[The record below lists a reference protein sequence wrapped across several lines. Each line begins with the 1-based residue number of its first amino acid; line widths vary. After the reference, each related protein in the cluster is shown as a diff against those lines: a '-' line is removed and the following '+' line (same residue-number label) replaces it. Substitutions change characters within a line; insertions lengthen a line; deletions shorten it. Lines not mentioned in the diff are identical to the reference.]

1 MRRPSLRSRLAT
13 ARFAEPSTAADLLES
28 VSSET
33 AAVILDRLDSFEG
46 AADPDVAL
54 REVIS
59 IIESGAPGSVLA
71 DRDRFASLIRLLGAS
86 EGLAAAIPRID
97 GAVAAA
103 AGPWRIRSQEEY
115 RDSMLAAVEGL
126 EHDDA
131 VVRMRQAY
139 RLHLIE
145 IAGYDLSQPEPTVVM
160 QDVTRA
166 LSDIAAGAL
175 EAALAISRQSAAE
188 KHGSEQTAQV
198 RLSIIAMGKLGA
210 RELNYLSDVDVIW
223 VHDGGDLD
231 GHTAS
236 RIARDLA
243 RDTIAAC
250 SALAREAALWEVDS
264 NLRPEGK
271 DGALTR
277 TLSSHVAYYER
288 WAKDWEFQALLKAR
302 HVAGDAELGA
312 EYEAAIAP
320 FVWNSSAR
328 DGFVESVHRMRE
340 RVTEHIASD
349 EAARQLKLG
358 PGGLRD
364 IEFTVQ
370 LLQLVHGATD
380 DGIRHRGTLPA
391 LSALSEGGYIGRSD
405 ATEFAEHYRFL
416 RLLEHRL
423 QLWRMSRTH
432 LMPEEQEDLRR
443 LARAAGASSADR
455 LMERW
460 QTVKRDVRELH
471 QRIFYRPL
479 LSAVAA
485 LPDDQI
491 RLTSDQAVSRLG
503 AIGFADAK
511 TALQH
516 IAALTSGVSRR
527 SQIQK
532 VLLPVLLQWFGEGP
546 DPDSGLVAFRRLSE
560 SLGDSPWFLG
570 MLRDS
575 KVAAERLTFLLST
588 SKLIAGLMERMPE
601 SASWIGTDQ
610 RLAPRTEAA
619 LREEALA
626 IVKRHKDDAAAAA
639 DGLRHIR
646 RRELL
651 RAAMASAVGI
661 ADPIETAETLVSIA
675 RAVIDA
681 GIRLHEPDRDYEFA
695 VLSMGRTGGS
705 EIGFGSDIDVLYVV
719 RGPEGSVERATALV
733 RKLAE
738 TVRDRQI
745 KFELDPGLRPE
756 GRKGPL
762 VRSLK
767 SYASYY
773 ERWSEVWEAQA
784 LLRAAPLAGD
794 ASLSDDFIGL
804 IDPIRYSGRF
814 TARDAREIRRIKA
827 RVESERLPQNAERAR
842 HLKLGSGSLSDVE
855 WLVQLLQLQ
864 HVGEHPELQ
873 TPSTLDALDAL
884 VEHEV
889 IARMQ
894 ADTLREAWMLSSR
907 LRNALSLAQAR
918 TIDVLPH
925 NRAQLE
931 SVARILGYP
940 AGGAAAL
947 EEDYLHATRRSRR
960 IFEQLFF
967 EE

>member
-1 MRRPSLRSRLAT
+1 MRRPSLRSRLAS
-13 ARFAEPSTAADLLES
+13 ARFAEPSAAADLLER
-28 VSSET
+28 VTPDT
-33 AAVILDRLDSFEG
+33 ASFILDRLEAFED

-54 REVIS
+54 REVIA
-59 IIESGAPGSVLA
+59 IIEGGAPATVIDST
-71 DRDRFASLIRLLGAS
+71 DRFASLVRLLGAS
-86 EGLAAAIPRID
+86 EGLAAAILRID
-97 GAVAAA
+97 GAVTAA

-115 RDSMLAAVEGL
+115 RKSMLEAVDGL

-145 IAGYDLSQPEPTVVM
+145 IAGYDLSQSEPLVVM
-160 QDVTRA
+160 RDVTRA

-175 EAALAISRQSAAE
+175 EAALAIAKRAAAD
-188 KHGSEQTAQV
+188 KHGAENASQV
-198 RLSIIAMGKLGA
+198 RMSVIAMGKLGA

-231 GHTAS
+231 GHLAS
-236 RIARDLA
+236 RIAQDLA

-250 SALAREAALWEVDS
+250 SSLAREAALWEVDS

-302 HVAGDAELGA
+302 HIAGDAELGA
-312 EYEAAIAP
+312 QYEAAIAP
-320 FVWNSSAR
+320 FVWNSSSR

-349 EAARQLKLG
+349 EAERQLKLG

-380 DGIRHRGTLPA
+380 DGIRQRGTLPA
-391 LSALSEGGYIGRSD
+391 LRALSDGGYIGRSD
-405 ATEFAEHYRFL
+405 AAEFAEHYRFL
-416 RLLEHRL
+416 RLLEHRV

-432 LMPEEQEDLRR
+432 LMPVEQEELRR
-443 LARAAGASSADR
+443 LARATGVVSADR
-455 LMERW
+455 LLERW
-460 QTVKRDVRELH
+460 QSVKRDVRELH

-485 LPDDQI
+485 LPDEQI
-491 RLTSDQAVSRLG
+491 RLTSDQAESRLG

-516 IAALTSGVSRR
+516 IAAVTRGVSRR

-546 DPDSGLVAFRRLSE
+546 DPDAGLVAFRRLSE

-575 KVAAERLTFLLST
+575 KVAAERLTFLLSA
-588 SKLIAGLMERMPE
+588 SKLVASLMETMPE

-610 RLAPRTEAA
+610 RLAPKSEAA
-619 LREEALA
+619 LREEAFA
-626 IVKRHKDDAAAAA
+626 IVKRHREDAATAA
-639 DGLRHIR
+639 DALRHIR

-661 ADPIETAETLVSIA
+661 ADPLETAQTLVIIA

-681 GIRLHEPDRDYEFA
+681 SIQLHEPDRDYEFA
-695 VLSMGRTGGS
+695 VLSMGRTGGC
-705 EIGFGSDIDVLYVV
+705 EIGFGSDIDVIYVV
-719 RGPEGSVERATALV
+719 RGPEGSVDRATALV
-733 RKLAE
+733 RKMAE

-784 LLRAAPLAGD
+784 LLRAAPFAGD
-794 ASLSDDFIGL
+794 TELSDDFIRL
-804 IDPIRYSGRF
+804 IDPLRYAGRF
-814 TARDAREIRRIKA
+814 TSRDAREIRRVKA
-827 RVESERLPQNAERAR
+827 RVEAERLPQNAERAR
-842 HLKLGSGSLSDVE
+842 HLKLGYGSLSDVE
-855 WLVQLLQLQ
+855 WLVQLMQLQ
-864 HVGEHPELQ
+864 HVGEYDELK
-873 TPSTLDALDAL
+873 TPSTLAALEAL
-884 VEHEV
+884 GEHGV
-889 IARMQ
+889 IGRTQ
-894 ADTLREAWMLSSR
+894 VDTLRQAWLLSSR

-940 AGGAAAL
+940 SGGASAL
-947 EEDYLHATRRSRR
+947 EEDYLHATRRARR